1 MVTRCGDIA
10 PSIVTFI
17 MKKENLSIEEMERIL
32 SFKSGISG
40 LAGTEPD
47 YRMVKES
54 AEQGNENA
62 KLAINLFEKGTAN
75 FIAEYA
81 VTMGGL
87 DTIVFTSGIGE
98 NDALVRANIIKRLE
112 FFGAKI
118 DEEVNNASNGKEAKI
133 STADS
138 KIGIYV
144 IPTDEEAIIAE
155 DTEKLIGNK

>member
-1 MVTRCGDIA
+1 
-10 PSIVTFI
+10 
-17 MKKENLSIEEMERIL
+17 
-32 SFKSGISG
+32 
-40 LAGTEPD
+40 
-47 YRMVKES
+47 
-54 AEQGNENA
+54 
-62 KLAINLFEKGTAN
+62 
-75 FIAEYA
+75 
-81 VTMGGL
+81 
-87 DTIVFTSGIGE
+87 VFTSGIGE
-98 NDALVRANIIKRLE
+98 NDALLRANIIKRLE